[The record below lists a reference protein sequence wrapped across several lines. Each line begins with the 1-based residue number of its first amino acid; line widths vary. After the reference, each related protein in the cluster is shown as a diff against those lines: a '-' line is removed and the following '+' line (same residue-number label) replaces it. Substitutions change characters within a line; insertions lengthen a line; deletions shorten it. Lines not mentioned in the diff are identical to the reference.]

1 VSVLESCA
9 AISRVSWGWLLIPSA
24 PLCCHDCICRVG
36 QNHIY
41 IHGVCTVFL
50 AGKIHNTRSFTAY
63 IYGPGQPYAFGL
75 LKGWWEVAVSF
86 CAVFLCCVLLCC
98 VLVLCPFVLCSC
110 AVSFCAVFLC
120 CVLVLCSCAVS
131 FCAVFLCCV
140 LVLCSCAVSFCAVF
154 RGVLCVHS
162 VVHVLLLDVVHQR
175 TAWAI
180 LCRGGV
186 QYH

>member
-1 VSVLESCA
+1 MSVLESCA

-86 CAVFLCCVLLCC
+86 CAVFLCCVL
-98 VLVLCPFVLCSC
+98 
-110 AVSFCAVFLC
+110 
-120 CVLVLCSCAVS
+120 
-131 FCAVFLCCV
+131 
-140 LVLCSCAVSFCAVF
+140 VLCSCAVSFCAVF